1 MDKEVID
8 TKKCPYC
15 AEEIKSEAIFCKH
28 CKKDLWDSK
37 KEKITKKEDFL
48 TKYENWVHSKYQWR
62 YKVLKKDYDNN
73 IITLELSANYIS
85 FNFLIFIILLFLWIL
100 PWILYALFSLA
111 KVKKTIVVE
120 FNEEGEIQKTS
131 MNPNELIN
139 QYNNEFSKSDD
150 KVQTNVNSL
159 KECRY
164 CKMMIPKNA
173 DYCSHCKKR
182 VTTSPWTAFLA
193 IIISLFILGTV
204 ISAIVW
210 NDSYTGSSST
220 INNTATKNVNLEKE
234 FYREL
239 VLAQDKADCE
249 AEKKYPTDIDNPIF
263 WNWWKYNE
271 DLMNKNLKLNY
282 ELSSK
287 LSKQY
292 SEQVKIKY
300 NISEEKDNEIQLKA
314 IKENWPLPKKV
325 CN

>member
-210 NDSYTGSSST
+210 NDSYTGSSSSEYT
-220 INNTATKNVNLEKE
+220 DCSYLEKE
-234 FYREL
+234 KVKWYL
-239 VLAQDKADCE
+239 KAPST
-249 AEKKYPTDIDNPIF
+249 A
-263 WNWWKYNE
+263 
-271 DLMNKNLKLNY
+271 
-282 ELSSK
+282 
-287 LSKQY
+287 
-292 SEQVKIKY
+292 KIKTCY
-300 NISEEKDNEIQLKA
+300 KNTITWKWDGTVDAQNWFWAMIRSNFICSESEWCI
-314 IKENWPLPKKV
+314 IY
-325 CN
+325 